1 MQIFRSLQF
10 STYLLSL
17 SAVLI
22 SSCASYQTKVET
34 ARNDLA
40 AHDAA
45 KAVAALKPLAEQD
58 GKDQLVYLLDYA
70 TALQLQ
76 GNYKESAKIFGRAE
90 KIADIQDYT
99 SLSREASSLILN
111 AEMVQY
117 KGDDYEKIL
126 INSVNAINYLMMNQ
140 LDDALVEVRRVNE
153 KLYKFKYEAKRNYE
167 QSAYASYL
175 SAVIWEADGRFDDSY
190 IDYKK
195 AYELVP
201 NYEPLHADLI
211 RAAMRAHRDE
221 DVQKWKKEFPEV
233 QIGSEF
239 KDPKAGELVLIYQQG
254 WGPRKYPRPGAPRFP
269 KLFPVSSNAK
279 KAELEITGID
289 KIVTASIYSVQ
300 DVGIKTLENDYVGI
314 VAKRLA
320 GVAAKAVLSDQIR
333 QRNPL
338 LGDLAFIA
346 LNATDRAD
354 LRQWS
359 TLPETFQIARK
370 RLKAGTYKI
379 SVRGIYGSGGATG
392 ENLPDQEITILPG
405 KKTFITWRSFH

>member
-1 MQIFRSLQF
+1 MSFSSRISLCF
-10 STYLLSL
+10 L
-17 SAVLI
+17 SAISI
-22 SSCASYQTKVET
+22 SSCATYQSKVES
-34 ARNDLA
+34 ARTDLA
-40 AHDAA
+40 AHNPA
-45 KAVAALKPLAEQD
+45 KAVASLKPLADEES
-58 GKDQLVYLLDYA
+58 KDQLVYLLDYA
-70 TALQLQ
+70 VALQLA
-76 GNYKESAKIFGRAE
+76 GNYKESAKTLGKAE

-99 SLSREASSLILN
+99 SLSKEASSLILN

-126 INSVNAINYLMMNQ
+126 INAVNAINYLMMNQ

-153 KLYKFKYEAKRNYE
+153 KLYKFKYEAKKNYE
-167 QSAYASYL
+167 QNPYASYL
-175 SAVIWEADGRFDDSY
+175 AAMIWEADGRYDDAY

-211 RAAMRAHRDE
+211 RAAIRAHRDE
-221 DVQKWKKEFPEV
+221 DVQKWKKEFPEA
-233 QIGSEF
+233 QIGADF
-239 KDPKAGELVLIYQQG
+239 KDPKEGELVLIYQQG

-269 KLFPVSSNAK
+269 KLFPVGTNAK
-279 KAELEITGID
+279 RAELDIESVD
-289 KIVTASIYSVQ
+289 KVQTASIYSVQ
-300 DVGIKTLENDYVGI
+300 DVGIKTLDNDYAAI

-320 GVAAKAVLSDQIR
+320 GVATKAVLADQIR
-333 QRNPL
+333 QKNKL
-338 LGDLAFIA
+338 LGDLTFIA

-370 RLKAGTYKI
+370 RLKPGTYKI
-379 SVRGIYGSGGATG
+379 SVKGLYSNGSPTG
-392 ENLPDQEITILPG
+392 ENMPEQEVTISPG

>member
-1 MQIFRSLQF
+1 MRQLKL
-10 STYLLSL
+10 STYFCLIG
-17 SAVLI
+17 AVFI
-22 SSCASYQTKVET
+22 SSCATYQSKVET
-34 ARNDLA
+34 ARKDLA

-45 KAVAALKPLAEQD
+45 KAVATLKPLAEED

-70 TALQLQ
+70 IALQLS
-76 GNYKESAKIFGRAE
+76 GNYKESAKILGKAE

-126 INSVNAINYLMMNQ
+126 INAVNAINYLMMNQ

-153 KLYKFKYEAKRNYE
+153 KLYKFKYEAKKNYE
-167 QSAYASYL
+167 QSPYASYL
-175 SAVIWEADGRFDDSY
+175 SAMIWEADGRFDDSY

-201 NYEPLHADLI
+201 NYEPLHTDLI
-211 RAAMRAHRDE
+211 RAAIRAHRDE
-221 DVQKWKKEFPEV
+221 DVQKWKKEFPDV
-233 QIGSEF
+233 QIGTEF
-239 KDPKAGELVLIYQQG
+239 KDPKAGELILIYQQG

-269 KLFPVSSNAK
+269 KLFPVAVNAR
-279 KAELEITGID
+279 KAELEIMGID
-289 KIVTASIYSVQ
+289 KIQTTSIYSVQ
-300 DVGIKTLENDYVGI
+300 DVGIKTLENDYAGI

-320 GVAAKAVLSDQIR
+320 GVATKAVLSDQIR
-333 QRNPL
+333 QKNQL

-346 LNATDRAD
+346 LNVADRAD

-370 RLKAGTYKI
+370 RLKPGTYKI
-379 SVRGIYGSGGATG
+379 SVKGLNQSGGPTG
-392 ENLPDQEITILPG
+392 ENMPDQEVNILPG
-405 KKTFITWRSFH
+405 RKTFITWRSFH